1 MAGEIS
7 RPWVVPVACGVAAV
21 GLAVVA
27 MIPSLRPAG
36 WSLTVLPRVDAG
48 TGMGAAARRIDPGF
62 RLVVQDAYDGQFY
75 WGTAVD
81 PVATGDVHQAFDSA
95 PYRYG
100 HPLYGWLGWLFSA
113 GQASAAPASL
123 VAVGLAALLAAALAA
138 GSLGLARGSRGWEG
152 LFVALNPGLLYAAA
166 HDLGEPLA
174 AALLLGALAAYVRGR
189 RTLMLVCLALLPLAK
204 EQLVLVTLVLAA
216 WELVRRRSGIAAALP
231 ILATAV
237 PAAAWWTYDRVHLGA
252 WFTAGGDAALG
263 TPFAGWKRALLEA
276 GVNSYDPTSS
286 VAQLGEATIV
296 AVAALLGL
304 LAIATLAGLRLR
316 GPVDPVYLVLAAVAA
331 CLAPI
336 ATVLLR
342 DALRNTALPLVLV
355 PFVIASPPPLPRWTE
370 RLAGRSSP
378 ATEPSPR

>member
-1 MAGEIS
+1 
-7 RPWVVPVACGVAAV
+7 VA
-21 GLAVVA
+21 LAVVA

-36 WSLTVLPRVDAG
+36 WSLSVLPRVDAG

-81 PVATGDVHQAFDSA
+81 PLATGDVHQAFDNA

-113 GQASAAPASL
+113 GQARAAPASL
-123 VAVGLAALLAAALAA
+123 VAVGLASLLAAALAA

-174 AALLLGALAAYVRGR
+174 AALLLAALDAYVRGR
-189 RTLMLVCLALLPLAK
+189 RTLMLACLALLPLAK
-204 EQLVLVTLVLAA
+204 EQLVLVTLVLAG
-216 WELVRRRSGIAAALP
+216 WELVRRRSGVAAALP
-231 ILATAV
+231 IVATVV
-237 PAAAWWTYDRVHLGA
+237 PAAAWWTYDRAHLGA
-252 WFTAGGDAALG
+252 WFTRGDTALG
-263 TPFAGWKRALLEA
+263 TPFAGWKRALLDA

-304 LAIATLAGLRLR
+304 LALTALVGLRLR
-316 GPVDPVYLVLAAVAA
+316 GPVDPVYLALAAVTA

-342 DALRNTALPLVLV
+342 DALRNTSLPLVLV
-355 PFVIASPPPLPRWTE
+355 PFVIASPPPLPRWTG
-370 RLAGRSSP
+370 RLAARSSP
-378 ATEPSPR
+378 GTAPSPR